1 MVMMV
6 NKETGDL
13 NEVEYSFTFG
23 IKIKE
28 IPKFKTVEKITSL
41 VEKEVTSLGKKIK
54 GVKKKL
60 EGLNIIE
67 VISKSVD
74 IMEKEITYR
83 GLDKADVVIVPF
95 GIEAISLF
103 EFDKADTTI
112 KAGIDAALAEIPQ
125 IKEAIKE
132 KLK

>member
-1 MVMMV
+1 MEDLFNFRIYKGKNPRYKVV
-6 NKETGDL
+6 N
-13 NEVEYSFTFG
+13 
-23 IKIKE
+23 
-28 IPKFKTVEKITSL
+28 KITSL

-60 EGLNIIE
+60 EDPHIIE

-83 GLDKADVVIVPF
+83 GLDKSDVVIVPF
-95 GIEAISLF
+95 GIEGIGLF
-103 EFDKADTTI
+103 EFDKADITI
-112 KAGIDAALAEIPQ
+112 RGGIDAVLAKIPQ